1 MKASV
6 SRADR
11 YAPLFSL
18 ALLCGMIALYIAAG
32 TAGVNAEPLGGTP
45 FSVKNPVDKY
55 IQTALDEQKI
65 QPSALCTDEEF
76 LRRAYL
82 DICGVIPPG
91 DTVSAFIND
100 KNPGKRAKAIDTLL
114 SSKRYAEH
122 WATQWGDM
130 LREQTNARGN
140 SGTIRGSY
148 REWVETALE
157 KNMPYDQF
165 VRSLLTATGSA
176 NETGA
181 VNFFLRDA
189 KGNNIDSVE
198 TVNLVA
204 GVFMGTRMA
213 CAQCH
218 DHPFDKWVQTDFHS
232 LMSFF
237 TRTRSAPDM
246 IDTMLRID
254 REEKNLPKDLAEILA
269 PHIAKAKE
277 LANSPERK
285 VAMTAGLS
293 GAKGKGDGMMM
304 GGMDGMDAQMA
315 MFGKNVNLR
324 KEIEAKIPKEE
335 QQRAQNILQKN
346 EIRQILEAPGGEY
359 HMPQEGDAVDK
370 KRKGSGEVVK
380 PVFPWDPSRET
391 PTNVSRRAAL
401 ADHLAASTQFAAV
414 QVNRIWSQLM
424 GRGIVEPIDDFRP
437 KNPAS
442 HPELLDYLTQEFV
455 KSKFDN
461 KYIIRLI
468 MNSSTYQ
475 LSSAPT
481 TQNRADKNLFSH
493 QSLKRL
499 TAEQVFDSILV
510 ATGKTNG
517 VDDPKEI
524 GSVNMGKRKYNRGA
538 DVKPIQWAADMPTP
552 SRAGTFLNTFNQPQR
567 DQSIFER
574 DTSGSIPQSLEMMNG
589 TTVATAVRGSAII
602 TELIKD
608 KSNAKDAV
616 EELYLWSLSRMPS
629 SNELS
634 TAARFV
640 GETPT
645 REGLEDL
652 QWALLNA
659 REFMFVK

>member
-1 MKASV
+1 MKAE
-6 SRADR
+6 RF
-11 YAPLFSL
+11 APLLSL
-18 ALLCGMIALYIAAG
+18 SLLCGMVALYIAAG
-32 TAGVNAEPLGGTP
+32 SANAEPLGGTP
-45 FSVKNPVDKY
+45 FTVKNPIDKY
-55 IQTALDEQKI
+55 IKTALEEQKM
-65 QPSALCTDEEF
+65 QPSSLSTDEEF

-82 DICGVIPPG
+82 DLCGVIPPG
-91 DTVSAFIND
+91 DTVHAFIND
-100 KNPGKRAKAIDTLL
+100 TNPSKRAKAIDTLL
-114 SSKRYAEH
+114 NSKRYAEH
-122 WATQWGDM
+122 WTTLWCDM
-130 LREQTNARGN
+130 LREQTNVRGN

-148 REWVETALE
+148 RTWIEESLE

-165 VRSLLTATGSA
+165 VRTLLTSNGSA

-181 VNFFLRDA
+181 VNFYLRDTR
-189 KGNNIDSVE
+189 GNNIDSVE

-285 VAMTAGLS
+285 VALTAGL
-293 GAKGKGDGMMM
+293 GGTKGKGDGMMM

-335 QQRAQNILQKN
+335 QQRAQNVLQRN
-346 EIRQILEAPGGEY
+346 EIRQILEAPTGEY
-359 HMPQEGDAVDK
+359 HMPQEGDSQDRR
-370 KRKGSGEVVK
+370 RKTGEVVK
-380 PVFPWDPSRET
+380 PTFPWDPSRET
-391 PTNVSRRAAL
+391 PTNVSRRSAL
-401 ADHLAASTQFAAV
+401 ADHLAASNQFAAV

-424 GRGIVEPIDDFRP
+424 GKGIVDPIDDFRP

-442 HPELLDYLTQEFV
+442 HPELLDFLTQEFV

-461 KYIIRLI
+461 KHIIRLI

-481 TQNRADKNLFSH
+481 TQNRADKQLFSH
-493 QSLKRL
+493 QNLKRL

-510 ATGKTNG
+510 ATGKTQG
-517 VDDPKEI
+517 VDDPKEL
-524 GSVNMGKRKYNRGA
+524 GNLNTGKRKNYRTA
-538 DVKPIQWAADMPTP
+538 DAKGIQWAADMPTP
-552 SRAGTFLNTFNQPQR
+552 SRPGNFLNTFNQPQR

-574 DTSGSIPQSLEMMNG
+574 ETSGSIPQSLEMMNG
-589 TTVATAVRGSAII
+589 STIATAVRNSPII
-602 TELIKD
+602 AGLIKD
-608 KSNAKDAV
+608 KAGAKEAV

-629 SNELS
+629 STELA
-634 TAARFV
+634 TAGKFV
-640 GETPT
+640 GEAPT
-645 REGLEDL
+645 RESLEDL